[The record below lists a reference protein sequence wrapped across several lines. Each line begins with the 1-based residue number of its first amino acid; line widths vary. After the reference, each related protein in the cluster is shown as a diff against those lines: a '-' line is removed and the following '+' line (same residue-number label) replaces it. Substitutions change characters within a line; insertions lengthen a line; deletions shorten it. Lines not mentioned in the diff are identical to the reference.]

1 MKIIEHLNSNVL
13 MICNH
18 VLIICNNVLMI
29 CNHVLIICNNVLM
42 IYNVLNPRSISNNY
56 EC

>member
-1 MKIIEHLNSNVL
+1 MKIIEHLNS
-13 MICNH
+13 
-18 VLIICNNVLMI
+18 NVLMI

>member
-1 MKIIEHLNSNVL
+1 MKIIEHLNSNVS

-18 VLIICNNVLMI
+18 VLIICNNVLMV
-29 CNHVLIICNNVLM
+29 C
-42 IYNVLNPRSISNNY
+42 NVLNPRSISNNY